1 MSLLPSH
8 RQGLYLLE
16 HCRVM
21 VKDEQ
26 LTYVQ
31 QKDGFQKYF
40 AIPYANT
47 NVLLLGT
54 GTSITQPATRLL
66 AEAGV
71 LLGFTGGGGTPLF
84 LASQN
89 EYRPTQY
96 LQAWVKMWQST
107 ANRLKV
113 YQYFQQ
119 QRCSFLEDSWRKLD
133 AFEKVDLNA
142 VIHHYQ
148 TQILCATNG
157 QTLMGYEANFARQ
170 LYRIAAE
177 ITGGHHFERKPG
189 SGETGD
195 RFNRYLDHGNYLAYG
210 LAATVLW
217 VLGIP
222 HSLPVAHGMTRRGAL
237 VFDVA
242 DMIKDATILPNAFIS
257 AANQESDQQMRNRC
271 IAFFDQTK
279 TLRFLFDH
287 IKAVTEMDW

>member
-1 MSLLPSH
+1 MNLLPSH

-40 AIPYANT
+40 AIPYGNT

-54 GTSITQPATRLL
+54 GTSITQPASRLL

-96 LQAWVKMWQST
+96 LQAWVRMWQAP

-119 QRCSFLEDSWRKLD
+119 QRCCFLNDSWRKLVP
-133 AFEKVDLNA
+133 FEQVDLSV
-142 VIHHYQ
+142 VIDRYQ
-148 TQILCATNG
+148 AQLLKVIDS

-170 LYRIAAE
+170 LYHIAAE
-177 ITGGHHFERKPG
+177 ATGGHHFERKPG

-279 TLRFLFDH
+279 ALRFLFDH